1 MTTITTATLK
11 KMAQKRGY
19 RFVGSTTSQVVFW
32 LDGVF
37 VQAFTDGAFYAKV
50 DGDHRREA
58 VVSEDAKGVGSF
70 LLKYLNLA

>member
-19 RFVGSTTSQVVFW
+19 RFAGASNQQVTFW
-32 LDGVF
+32 LDGLY

-58 VVSEDAKGVGSF
+58 ETSEDAKGVGSF
-70 LLKYLNLA
+70 LLKHLSLV